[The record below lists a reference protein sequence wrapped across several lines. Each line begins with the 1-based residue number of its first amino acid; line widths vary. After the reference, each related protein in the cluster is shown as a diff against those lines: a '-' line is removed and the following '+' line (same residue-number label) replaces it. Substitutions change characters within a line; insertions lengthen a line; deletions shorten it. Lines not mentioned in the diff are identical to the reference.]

1 MEARPAGSLTQ
12 PSTQSLL
19 LLQAHNRVTLIS
31 NCMPQVLR
39 RSFFVLLPALLA
51 AGLASAQV
59 QTVTPI
65 GTIQGT
71 GALATAGNYTVEGV
85 VTGVYAGLSPA
96 GFYVQ
101 NDAAAADG
109 DPATSDALFVVQAA
123 PTVAVGNR
131 VRISGAVQEM
141 AGTPSFN
148 QAVLTA
154 PVVTVLSAS
163 GPPPAF
169 SIINSATFS
178 MADAE
183 PLEGMLVEFGGTVTV
198 ADVAAVKS
206 RGELTIS
213 LRGLVYQ
220 PTQFVD
226 PNDNPASGTSST
238 GTTNVAAVTAY
249 QTANVNQSLLLDDGR
264 ATANPTPI
272 PYLDATTQTVRVGS
286 TVARLRGVLGY
297 GFSRWRVQPLAGAD
311 APQVVTV
318 RPPVPTFGPT
328 DVKIVSMNVLNFF
341 NGDGAG
347 GGFPT
352 SRGADT
358 PADFQRQRSKIMA
371 AFTQMNADVLGLM
384 EVENDGNS
392 STSALQD
399 LVNGLNQAFGAGTYA
414 FINDNGPTRQT
425 NNTDL
430 IRCAIIYKPAVL
442 TPYGPALLAA
452 ATGVF
457 ERPPL
462 AQLFITNNAAR
473 PDTFALVVNHLKS
486 KASGSGANA
495 DQGDGQG
502 ASNLR
507 RKQQA
512 DGLVQ
517 FINTVVKPAG
527 TRYVVSVGDYNAN
540 YEEDPMDILR
550 AAGLVVGSPASSASY
565 LFSGLSGSLDHA
577 VLTSNLVG
585 HAAVEKWHINAAE
598 PEFLEYSIAGAATDV
613 NSPFRSSDHDPV
625 LIALNFRATVT
636 AALAPK
642 SASARLQVFPNP
654 APGAFS
660 IRIAG
665 PDAQPLTLEV
675 LSALG
680 QPVLVLRGTAAA
692 VQAELARRT
701 AALAPGAYLVRLQ
714 GAGLR
719 EVQRVVK
726 E

>member
-1 MEARPAGSLTQ
+1 MSP
-12 PSTQSLL
+12 
-19 LLQAHNRVTLIS
+19 
-31 NCMPQVLR
+31 VLR
-39 RSFFVLLPALLA
+39 RSIFILCAPVLTL
-51 AGLASAQV
+51 GLASARA
-59 QTVTPI
+59 QTITPI
-65 GTIQGT
+65 GIIQGS

-85 VTGVYAGLSPA
+85 VTGVYAGLNPA

-101 NDAAAADG
+101 NDAASADG
-109 DPATSDALFVVQAA
+109 DPATSDALFIVQAGPA
-123 PTVAVGNR
+123 VAVGNR
-131 VRISGAVQEM
+131 VRISGAVQEN

-148 QAVLTA
+148 QAVLTG
-154 PVVTVLSAS
+154 PVIVVLATSS
-163 GPPPAF
+163 PPPAF
-169 SIINSATFS
+169 SIIDNVPFS
-178 MADAE
+178 VAADAE
-183 PLEGMLVEFGGTVTV
+183 AREGMLVEFGGPVTV

-226 PNDNPASGTSST
+226 PNDNPASGTSSS
-238 GTTNVAAVTAY
+238 GSSNVAAVATY
-249 QTANVNQSLLLDDGR
+249 QAANVDKSLLLDDGR
-264 ATANPTPI
+264 AATNPTPI
-272 PYLDATTQTVRVGS
+272 PYLDDATQTVRVGS
-286 TVARLRGVLGY
+286 TVARLRGILGY
-297 GFSRWRVQPLAGAD
+297 GNGKWRVQPLAGAD
-311 APQVVTV
+311 APQVATV
-318 RPPVPTFGPT
+318 RPAVPTFGPT
-328 DVKIVSMNVLNFF
+328 NVKIASMNVLNFF

-352 SRGADT
+352 SRGAAT
-358 PADFQRQRSKIMA
+358 FVDFQRQRSKILA
-371 AFTQMNADVLGLM
+371 ALTQMNADAFGLM
-384 EVENDGNS
+384 EVENDGTG
-392 STSALQD
+392 STAAVQD

-414 FINDNGPTRQT
+414 FVNDGGTTQQI

-430 IRCAIIYKPAVL
+430 THCCIIYKPAVL
-442 TPYGPALLAA
+442 TPYGPALTALVP
-452 ATGVF
+452 GVF

-462 AQLFITNNAAR
+462 AQLFTTNQMATR
-473 PDTFALVVNHLKS
+473 DTFALVVNHLKS

-550 AAGLVVGSPASSASY
+550 AAGLVVGSPAASASY

-577 VLTSNLVG
+577 VLTPNLVG

-598 PEFLEYSIAGAATDV
+598 PAFLEYDAAGAAADV
-613 NSPFRSSDHDPV
+613 NSPFRSSDHDPI

-636 AALAPK
+636 AALVSK
-642 SASARLQVFPNP
+642 SAAARLQIFPNP
-654 APGAFS
+654 APGAFN
-660 IRIAG
+660 IRIAS
-665 PDAQPLTLEV
+665 PDARPLTLEV

-680 QPVLVLRGTAAA
+680 QPVLALRGTAAE
-692 VQAELARRT
+692 VQAALARRT
-701 AALAPGAYLVRLQ
+701 AALAPGTYLVRVS
-714 GAGLR
+714 GEGFS

>member
-1 MEARPAGSLTQ
+1 MLK
-12 PSTQSLL
+12 
-19 LLQAHNRVTLIS
+19 
-31 NCMPQVLR
+31 VLR
-39 RSFFVLLPALLA
+39 RSFPVFLPALLA
-51 AGLASAQV
+51 AGLASAQA
-59 QTVTPI
+59 QTITPI
-65 GTIQGT
+65 GTIQGA
-71 GALATAGNYTVEGV
+71 GVLAASGSYTIEGV
-85 VTGVYAGLSPA
+85 VTGVYAGLNPA

-101 NDAAAADG
+101 NDDAATDG
-109 DPATSDALFVVQAA
+109 NPATSDALFVVQAA

-131 VRISGAVQEM
+131 VRISGTVQEI
-141 AGTPSFN
+141 ASTPSFN

-154 PVVTVLSAS
+154 PVITVLSAS
-163 GPPPAF
+163 SPLPAF
-169 SIINSATFS
+169 SVIDNATFS

-183 PLEGMLVEFGGTVTV
+183 PLEGMLVEFGGAVTV

-213 LRGLVYQ
+213 LRGLAYQ

-226 PNDNPASGTSST
+226 PNDSPASGTSST
-238 GTTNVAAVTAY
+238 GTSNVAAVAAY
-249 QTANVNQSLLLDDGR
+249 QTANGNKSLVLDDGR
-264 ATANPTPI
+264 AATNPTPI
-272 PYLDATTQTVRVGS
+272 PYLDATSQTVRVGS

-297 GFSRWRVQPLAGAD
+297 GNSRWRVQPLAGAD
-311 APQVVTV
+311 VPQVITV
-318 RPPVPTFGPT
+318 RPPVPTFGPL
-328 DVKIVSMNVLNFF
+328 DVKIASMNVLNFF

-352 SRGADT
+352 SRGAAAL
-358 PADFQRQRSKIMA
+358 ADFQRQRSKIMA

-384 EVENDGNS
+384 EVENDGNGPA
-392 STSALQD
+392 SALQD
-399 LVNGLNQAFGAGTYA
+399 LVNGLNQRFGAGTYA
-414 FINDNGPTRQT
+414 FINDGGTTRQA

-452 ATGVF
+452 TTGVF

-495 DQGDGQG
+495 DQQDGQG

-517 FINTVVKPAG
+517 FINSTVKPAG
-527 TRYVVSVGDYNAN
+527 TRYVLSVGDYNAN

-550 AAGLVVGSPASSASY
+550 AAGLVVGSPAASASY

-577 VLTSNLVG
+577 VLTPNLVG

-598 PEFLEYSIAGAATDV
+598 PEFLEYAIAGAATDV
-613 NSPFRSSDHDPV
+613 NSPFRSSDHDPI
-625 LIALNFRATVT
+625 LIGLNFRTTVT
-636 AALAPK
+636 AARAPNN
-642 SASARLQVFPNP
+642 ASAHLQVFPNP
-654 APGAFS
+654 APGAFN

-665 PDAQPLTLEV
+665 LDARPLTLEV

-680 QPVLVLRGTAAA
+680 QPVLTLRGTAAE
-692 VQAELARRT
+692 VQAGLAART
-701 AALAPGAYLVRLQ
+701 AALAPGAYLVRLR

>member
-1 MEARPAGSLTQ
+1 
-12 PSTQSLL
+12 
-19 LLQAHNRVTLIS
+19 
-31 NCMPQVLR
+31 MPQVLP
-39 RSFFVLLPALLA
+39 RSCFVLLPALLA
-51 AGLASAQV
+51 VGLASARA
-59 QTVTPI
+59 QTITPI
-65 GTIQGT
+65 GTIQGN
-71 GALATAGNYTVEGV
+71 GALATSGNYTVEGV

-131 VRISGAVQEM
+131 VRVSGAVQEI
-141 AGTPSFN
+141 ASTPSFN
-148 QAVLTA
+148 QAVLTS
-154 PVVTVLSAS
+154 PVITVLSVS
-163 GPPPAF
+163 SPLPAF
-169 SIINSATFS
+169 SIIDNTTFS

-183 PLEGMLVEFGGTVTV
+183 PLEGMLVEFNGPVTVT
-198 ADVAAVKS
+198 DVAAVKS
-206 RGELTIS
+206 RGELTLS

-238 GTTNVAAVTAY
+238 GTSNAAAVTAY
-249 QTANVNQSLLLDDGR
+249 QTANGNKSLVLDDGR
-264 ATANPTPI
+264 AATNPTPI

-297 GFSRWRVQPLAGAD
+297 GSSKWRVQPLAGTD

-318 RPPVPTFGPT
+318 RPSVPTFGPAS
-328 DVKIVSMNVLNFF
+328 VKIASMNVLNFF

-352 SRGADT
+352 SRGALT
-358 PADFQRQRSKIMA
+358 LADFQRQRSKILLA
-371 AFTQMNADVLGLM
+371 LTQMNADVLGLM
-384 EVENDGNS
+384 EVENDGTGPS
-392 STSALQD
+392 SAVQD
-399 LVNGLNQAFGAGTYA
+399 LVNGLNQAQGAGTYA
-414 FINDNGPTRQT
+414 FINDGGSTRQA

-430 IRCAIIYKPAVL
+430 IHCAIIYKPAVL
-442 TPYGPALLAA
+442 TPYGPALIASVAGL
-452 ATGVF
+452 F

-462 AQLFITNNAAR
+462 AQLFTTTQAAR
-473 PDTFALVVNHLKS
+473 RDTFALIVNHLKS
-486 KASGSGANA
+486 KASGSGTNA

-517 FINTVVKPAG
+517 FINTTVRPAG

-550 AAGLVVGSPASSASY
+550 AAGFVTGSPAASTSYVFSGQSSA
-565 LFSGLSGSLDHA
+565 LDHA
-577 VLTSNLVG
+577 VLSGNLTG

-598 PEFLEYSIAGAATDV
+598 PEFLEYDLAGAATDV
-613 NSPFRSSDHDPV
+613 NSPFRSSDHDPI
-625 LIALNFRATVT
+625 LIGLNFRTTVT
-636 AALAPK
+636 ATLAPK
-642 SASARLQVFPNP
+642 AAARLQVFPNP
-654 APGAFS
+654 APGAFHIYIS
-660 IRIAG
+660 G
-665 PDAQPLTLEV
+665 SSSQPLTLEV

-680 QPVLVLRGTAAA
+680 QPVLALRGTAAE

-701 AALAPGAYLVRLQ
+701 AALAPGAYLVRLR
-714 GAGLR
+714 GAGLG

>member
-1 MEARPAGSLTQ
+1 MSQ
-12 PSTQSLL
+12 F
-19 LLQAHNRVTLIS
+19 
-31 NCMPQVLR
+31 LR
-39 RSFFVLLPALLA
+39 RSSFVILPTLLA
-51 AGLASAQV
+51 VGLASAQA
-59 QTVTPI
+59 QTITPI

-71 GALATAGNYTVEGV
+71 GALAIPGSYTIEGV
-85 VTGVYAGLSPA
+85 VTGVYAGLNPA

-101 NDAAAADG
+101 NNAAAADG
-109 DPATSDALFVVQAA
+109 DPATSDALFVVQTA

-131 VRISGAVQEM
+131 VRINGAVQEI

-148 QAVLTA
+148 QAVLTS
-154 PVVTVLSAS
+154 PVITVLVAS
-163 GPPPAF
+163 SPLPAF
-169 SIINSATFS
+169 SIIDNAAFL

-198 ADVAAVKS
+198 ADVAAVKF

-220 PTQFVD
+220 PTQFAD
-226 PNDNPASGTSST
+226 PNDNQASGTSNT
-238 GTTNVAAVTAY
+238 GTSNVAAVNDY
-249 QTANVNQSLLLDDGR
+249 QTANRNKSLLLDDGR
-264 ATANPTPI
+264 AATSPTPI
-272 PYLDATTQTVRVGS
+272 PYLDANTQTVRVGS

-297 GFSRWRVQPLAGAD
+297 GNSKWRVQPLAGPD

-328 DVKIVSMNVLNFF
+328 DVKIASMNVLNFF

-352 SRGADT
+352 SRGALT
-358 PADFQRQRSKIMA
+358 LADFQRQRTKIMA
-371 AFTQMNADVLGLM
+371 ALTQLNADVFGLM
-384 EVENDGNS
+384 EVENDG
-392 STSALQD
+392 TGSASAVQD

-414 FINDNGPTRQT
+414 FINDGGSTRQF

-430 IRCAIIYKPAVL
+430 IHCVIIYKPAVL
-442 TPYGPALLAA
+442 TPYGPALLSL
-452 ATGVF
+452 TPGVF

-462 AQLFITNNAAR
+462 AQLFITSRATTPR
-473 PDTFALVVNHLKS
+473 DTFALVVNHLKS
-486 KASGSGANA
+486 KASGSGVNA

-507 RKQQA
+507 RKGQA
-512 DGLVQ
+512 TGLLQ
-517 FINTVVKPAG
+517 FIDNIVKPAG

-550 AAGLVVGSPASSASY
+550 AAGLVVGSPAASASY
-565 LFSGLSGSLDHA
+565 LFSGISGSLDHA
-577 VLTSNLVG
+577 VLTPNLVG

-598 PEFLEYSIAGAATDV
+598 PGFLEYEVAGAATDV
-613 NSPFRSSDHDPV
+613 NSPFRSSDHDPI
-625 LIALNFRATVT
+625 LIGLNFTTTVT

-642 SASARLQVFPNP
+642 SATARLQVFPNP
-654 APGAFS
+654 APGAFN

-665 PDAQPLTLEV
+665 SSSQPLTLEV

-680 QPVLVLRGTAAA
+680 QPVLALRGAAA
-692 VQAELARRT
+692 EVQAELARRT
-701 AALAPGAYLVRLQ
+701 AALAPGAYLVRVS
-714 GAGLR
+714 GAGLS

>member
-1 MEARPAGSLTQ
+1 MSQ
-12 PSTQSLL
+12 F
-19 LLQAHNRVTLIS
+19 
-31 NCMPQVLR
+31 LR
-39 RSFFVLLPALLA
+39 RSFFVIVPALLA
-51 AGLASAQV
+51 VGLASVQAQ
-59 QTVTPI
+59 TITPI
-65 GTIQGT
+65 GTIQGN
-71 GALATAGNYTVEGV
+71 GALATSGSYTIEGV

-101 NDAAAADG
+101 NDVATADG
-109 DPATSDALFVVQAA
+109 DPATSDALFVVQTA

-131 VRISGAVQEM
+131 VRISGAVQEI
-141 AGTPSFN
+141 ASTPSFN
-148 QAVLTA
+148 QAVLTS
-154 PVVTVLSAS
+154 PVITLLSAS
-163 GPPPAF
+163 SPLPAF
-169 SIINSATFS
+169 SLIDNATFS

-183 PLEGMLVEFGGTVTV
+183 PLEGMLVEFDGPVTV

-220 PTQFVD
+220 PTQFAD

-238 GTTNVAAVTAY
+238 GTGNVAAVNDY
-249 QTANVNQSLLLDDGR
+249 QTANRNKSLLLDDGR
-264 ATANPTPI
+264 AATSPTPI

-297 GFSRWRVQPLAGAD
+297 GNSKWRVQPLAGAN
-311 APQVVTV
+311 APQVTTV
-318 RPPVPTFGPT
+318 RPPVPSFGPT
-328 DVKIVSMNVLNFF
+328 DVKIASMNVLNFF
-341 NGDGAG
+341 NGDGVG

-352 SRGADT
+352 SRGALT
-358 PADFQRQRSKIMA
+358 LADFQRQRSKIMA
-371 AFTQMNADVLGLM
+371 ALTQLNADVLGLM
-384 EVENDGNS
+384 EVENDG
-392 STSALQD
+392 TGSASAVQE
-399 LVNGLNQAFGAGTYA
+399 LVNGLNQTFGAGTYA
-414 FINDNGPTRQT
+414 FINDGGTTRQF

-430 IRCAIIYKPAVL
+430 IHCVILYKPAVL
-442 TPYGPALLAA
+442 TPYGPALIAL
-452 ATGVF
+452 TPGVF

-462 AQLFITNNAAR
+462 AQLFITNRATAPR
-473 PDTFALVVNHLKS
+473 DTFALVVNHLKS
-486 KASGSGANA
+486 KASGSGVNA

-507 RKQQA
+507 RKGQA
-512 DGLVQ
+512 AGLLQ
-517 FINTVVKPAG
+517 FINNIVKPAG

-550 AAGLVVGSPASSASY
+550 AAGLVVGSPAASASY

-577 VLTSNLVG
+577 VLTPNLVD

-598 PEFLEYSIAGAATDV
+598 PGFLEYDVAGAATDV
-613 NSPFRSSDHDPV
+613 NSPFRSSDHDPI
-625 LIALNFRATVT
+625 LIGLNFTTTVT

-642 SASARLQVFPNP
+642 SAAARLQVFPNP
-654 APGAFS
+654 APGAFN

-665 PDAQPLTLEV
+665 TDARPLTLEV

-680 QPVLVLRGTAAA
+680 QPVLALRGPATE
-692 VQAELARRT
+692 VQAELTRRT

-714 GAGLR
+714 GEGLS